1 MGCLLSILFWKF
13 NRQALFQKVDL
24 RLRRSIKNPQ
34 LLQGLYIIFIIS
46 ICLLL
51 EIILKGQVY
60 NGITA
65 FLVLDI
71 SNSERENL
79 SLKERADFYNTI
91 SRITRAIVC
100 GFTAPLFYIAVLGNY
115 AAIIYMIVYNLSYNK
130 DNKIFMEIWRALTII
145 PALLVQIFLYIVY
158 LIRHKEL
165 KVDFK
170 GDYLSSVFKEPLLN
184 VNILAAYIESV
195 NFYYYFEADGQ
206 ADYIKSY
213 GRYKKS
219 IEYIDIKDYLGIAYL
234 VCMINFMGFVYLLF
248 LRLY

>member
-1 MGCLLSILFWKF
+1 MIL
-13 NRQALFQKVDL
+13 
-24 RLRRSIKNPQ
+24 
-34 LLQGLYIIFIIS
+34 
-46 ICLLL
+46 ICLAL
-51 EIILKGQVY
+51 ETTLKGQIY
-60 NGITA
+60 NGITT

-115 AAIIYMIVYNLSYNK
+115 AAIIYMIVYNLSFNK
-130 DNKIFMEIWRALTII
+130 DNKIFIEAWRIFTII
-145 PALLVQIFLYIVY
+145 PAFLVQVFLYIVY

-165 KVDFK
+165 RIDFK
-170 GDYLSSVFKEPLLN
+170 GDYLTSAFKEPLLN

-195 NFYYYFEADGQ
+195 NFYYYFEADGET
-206 ADYIKSY
+206 DYIKSY

-219 IEYIDIKDYLGIAYL
+219 IEYVDIKDYLGIAYI
-234 VCMINFMGFVYLLF
+234 VCMINFMGFVYWLF
-248 LRLY
+248 LRAY